1 MRDKEEYTVTVA
13 DLIAKLQAMPQD
25 APIIT
30 IYDGF
35 CSIAPAC
42 VWLSQGGFVVMVD
55 EGDPVYHDE
64 DRPPG
69 APTAKEVLSWH
80 AEYSGGRR

>member
-1 MRDKEEYTVTVA
+1 MREPEEYTVTVR

-25 APIIT
+25 AKVIT

-35 CSIAPAC
+35 CSVPPAH

-55 EGDPVYHDE
+55 YGDVVYHDE

-69 APTAKEVLSWH
+69 APTVKEEYSWH
-80 AEYSGGRR
+80 APEAPSIP